1 MESNETAAP
10 KQTDEPPP
18 IPNRT
23 LSPEEKASLGFSLD
37 SSLAIQKSLTSTLRQ
52 DLKFVR
58 HDSSLLFL
66 TKANVN
72 REYSSNDRSCVVS
85 ETSSEPQSKLFD
97 CTRTSFAGKEKRKMP
112 LRELHTWSHIS
123 ETCRTWR

>member
-1 MESNETAAP
+1 MESNEAAAP

-23 LSPEEKASLGFSLD
+23 LSPEEKISVGFVVE
-37 SSLAIQKSLTSTLRQ
+37 SSLAIQKSLTSTLKK
-52 DLKFVR
+52 DLEFVR
-58 HDSSLLFL
+58 HDSSLPFL

-72 REYSSNDRSCVVS
+72 REYSSNDRSCDVS

-97 CTRTSFAGKEKRKMP
+97 CTRTSLAGREKRKM
-112 LRELHTWSHIS
+112 LVRE
-123 ETCRTWR
+123 